1 MTSLCS
7 RLLRGYIPAAS
18 SISGTFKLER
28 VAFLL
33 MLTLG
38 VNTVEWGGER
48 GPLGISR
55 SRFGEKETWGGERG
69 ASIMFEPSSVP
80 STLMPA
86 ETRKFRID
94 WEIASWVIG

>member
-38 VNTVEWGGER
+38 VCTVKWGGER
-48 GPLGISR
+48 GPLGIRR
-55 SRFGEKETWGGERG
+55 SRFGEKEAGGGERG
-69 ASIMFEPSSVP
+69 ASIMFEASSDPSS
-80 STLMPA
+80 LMPA
-86 ETRKFRID
+86 EAKKFRIE
-94 WEIASWVIG
+94 WEIASWVVG